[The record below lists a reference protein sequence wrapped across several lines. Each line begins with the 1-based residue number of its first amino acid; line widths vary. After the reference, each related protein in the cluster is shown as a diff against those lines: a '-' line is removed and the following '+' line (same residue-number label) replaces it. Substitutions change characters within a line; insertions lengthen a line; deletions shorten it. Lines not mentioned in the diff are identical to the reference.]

1 MIENQAI
8 FTSVVGF
15 VSQCNSYHHLESRI
29 HFNLKDKYKML
40 KKSIITASVFAAM
53 AAMPSQAGVMFNF
66 DYSNNTA
73 GVGFLDNSEGAARR
87 AALDTAGN
95 MFSNMFG
102 TYFSDSATL
111 DISVTSTDDI
121 NSDTLASAGSEL
133 VSACPVLGGC
143 VITEVVKTKLQTG
156 VDANG
161 AAADGSVDVNW
172 ASEWKLDPNTPA
184 DAALDEFDFF
194 AAIFHELTHALGF
207 NSIIDKN
214 GEGFFKDEW
223 STFDTFLQDSTGEK
237 VVTDT
242 FFINQPAW
250 DAASVGGTGSGL
262 FFGGANAVAANG
274 GNAVEIFSPTTWID
288 GSSGSHID
296 GTPFPTDM
304 MKYDRG
310 YGPET
315 RDYSPVDVGILTD
328 IGYTRV
334 ASTSVPETGTLG
346 LAFLGLAG
354 LFLRRR
360 KA

>member
-1 MIENQAI
+1 
-8 FTSVVGF
+8 
-15 VSQCNSYHHLESRI
+15 
-29 HFNLKDKYKML
+29 ML
-40 KKSIITASVFAAM
+40 KKSIITAAVFAAM
-53 AAMPSQAGVMFNF
+53 TAMPSQAGIVFNF

-73 GVGFLDNSEGAARR
+73 GVGFLDSSEGVARQ

-102 TYFSDSATL
+102 GYFSDSATL
-111 DISVTSTDDI
+111 DIGVTSTDDST
-121 NSDTLASAGSEL
+121 SDTLASAGSNL
-133 VSACPVLGGC
+133 VSACPVSGGC

-161 AAADGSVDVNW
+161 TALDGNVDVNW
-172 ASEWKLDPNTPA
+172 GWDWQIDPNTPA
-184 DAALDEFDFF
+184 DATASEFDFF
-194 AAIFHELTHALGF
+194 AALFHELTHALGF
-207 NSIIDKN
+207 SSLIDKD
-214 GEGFFKDEW
+214 GVGFFNDEW
-223 STFDTFLQDSTGEK
+223 STFDTFLQDASGAK

-250 DAASVGGTGSGL
+250 DAASVGGTGNGL

-274 GNAVEIFSPTTWID
+274 GNAVGIYSPTTWAE
-288 GSSGSHID
+288 GSSGSHVD
-296 GTPFPTDM
+296 GAPFPTDM

-315 RDYSPVDVGILTD
+315 RDYSAIDVGILTD

-334 ASTSVPETGTLG
+334 ASTSVPESSTLG
-346 LAFLGLAG
+346 LGLLGLAG

>member
-1 MIENQAI
+1 
-8 FTSVVGF
+8 
-15 VSQCNSYHHLESRI
+15 
-29 HFNLKDKYKML
+29 ML

-53 AAMPSQAGVMFNF
+53 AVMPSQASVIFNF
-66 DYSNNTA
+66 DYSSNTA
-73 GVGFLDNSEGAARR
+73 GVGFLDSSEGVARR

-95 MFSNMFG
+95 MFSSMFG
-102 TYFSDSATL
+102 SYFSDSATL
-111 DISVTSTDDI
+111 DISVTSTDD
-121 NSDTLASAGSEL
+121 STSGTLASAGSNL
-133 VSACPVLGGC
+133 VSTCPVSGGC

-161 AAADGSVDVNW
+161 TDLDGSVDVNW
-172 ASEWKLDPNTPA
+172 GWDWQLDPNTPA
-184 DAALDEFDFF
+184 DATANEFDFF
-194 AAIFHELTHALGF
+194 AALFHELTHALGF
-207 NSIIDKN
+207 SSLIDQN
-214 GEGFFKDEW
+214 GVGFFNDEW

-242 FFINQPAW
+242 FFINQPVW
-250 DAASVGGTGSGL
+250 DAASVGGTGNGL
-262 FFGGANAVAANG
+262 YFGGANAVAANG
-274 GNAVEIFSPTTWID
+274 GNAVEIFSPTTWVD

-304 MKYDRG
+304 MKYDRDF
-310 YGPET
+310 GPET